1 MTFDMNISHDW
12 DLTPKQAIALQK
24 ELAAKVEQRDRL
36 PPGGRR
42 ALKHIAGL
50 DVAFEDGG
58 KVTRGAV
65 VVLRIADLETVAE
78 AVARRPTSLPYI
90 PGLLSFREVP
100 VLLDALALLDIPPD
114 ILMCDGHGLAH
125 PRRFGIACHLGLLTG
140 LPAIGVAK
148 SRLTGR
154 HDEPGSEKGDW
165 AALVDTP
172 KGGGRAERIG
182 TVLRTR
188 AGVRPVYVSTGHRVS
203 LKTSL
208 ALTLRCTGRYRLPEP
223 VRLADKLSKAG

>member
-42 ALKHIAGL
+42 AVKHIAGL

-65 VVLRIADLETVAE
+65 VVLRMADLETVAE

-90 PGLLSFREVP
+90 PGLPFH
-100 VLLDALALLDIPPD
+100 ALPA
-114 ILMCDGHGLAH
+114 AH
-125 PRRFGIACHLGLLTG
+125 PHLA
-140 LPAIGVAK
+140 PAIEVKASGYLAVNR
-148 SRLTGR
+148 RL
-154 HDEPGSEKGDW
+154 
-165 AALVDTP
+165 
-172 KGGGRAERIG
+172 
-182 TVLRTR
+182 LRN
-188 AGVRPVYVSTGHRVS
+188 
-203 LKTSL
+203 
-208 ALTLRCTGRYRLPEP
+208 LR
-223 VRLADKLSKAG
+223 K